1 MKNIVFSYTNLKL
14 SKMQTIKELQALVN
28 KELSQK
34 TYEEAPIAL
43 FEPMTYALSVGG
55 KRLRP
60 IMVLLASQMYDGNLQ
75 EALKPAVG
83 LEIFH
88 NFTLLHDD
96 VMDNAAIR
104 RGKPTVHEKWD
115 ANVAILSGDA
125 MSIKAY
131 QYIVSC
137 KEAYLSAVLQIFNDT
152 ALEVCKGQQLDMEF
166 EEREEVSLEDYLLMI
181 RYKTA
186 VLFACSLKMG
196 AILAGAEAKE
206 QEELYKLGINLGMAF
221 QLQDDYLDVYGDVRI
236 FGKNIGGDIL
246 SKKKTYLL
254 IQALK
259 QADTVQKEKLW
270 KLLDNK
276 EIEPKQKV
284 QEVTELYNELGIR
297 KLTLDATTA
306 YIEKAKQN
314 LKNLKIE
321 EEKKQELQDLI
332 CKLEN
337 RNV

>member
-1 MKNIVFSYTNLKL
+1 
-14 SKMQTIKELQALVN
+14 MQTIKQLQILV
-28 KELSQK
+28 EEHLSEK
-34 TYEEAPIAL
+34 AYEEEPIAL
-43 FEPMTYALSVGG
+43 FEPMTYALSAGG

-60 IMVLLASQMYDGNLQ
+60 IMVLLATQMYGGNLK
-75 EALKPAVG
+75 EALKPAIG

-104 RGKPTVHEKWD
+104 RGKPTVHEKWND
-115 ANVAILSGDA
+115 NVAILSGDA

-137 KEAYLSAVLQIFNDT
+137 KEAYLSDVLQIFNDT

-206 QEELYKLGINLGMAF
+206 QKELYELGINLGMAF
-221 QLQDDYLDVYGDVRI
+221 QLQDDYLDVYGDVSI

-259 QADTVQKEKLW
+259 QADETKKERLW
-270 KLLDNK
+270 KLLNDEK
-276 EIEPKQKV
+276 LKAEKKI
-284 QEVTELYNELGIR
+284 QEVTDLYNELHI
-297 KLTLDATTA
+297 KEITLKSVAE
-306 YIEKAKQN
+306 YLEKARRN
-314 LKNLKIE
+314 LENLKISK
-321 EEKKQELQDLI
+321 EKKQELEGLI

-337 RNV
+337 RNA